1 MFQRAFSLIEIII
14 AITIIALFISLPVLA
29 YSSYA
34 KTGRDNKRKADVLKI
49 SQALEQYKAEKGSY
63 PLQLEDLVTTGFLT
77 ELPIDPKQGQDV
89 DVNSGIDYAYA
100 YKTDGMEYEL
110 MAYLENDVPFKTGS
124 ERGRGVFKVDNR
136 NLIGAERPF
145 PELTDE
151 AAGNPLI
158 PTTTGYVAPTRLPS
172 VSKTPGPTNTKTPT
186 PTRTPSPT
194 PTLVYACG
202 NCGTGVLASSL
213 SGVPTDSRFTSSAAC
228 NANCVYACGQVFG
241 YDPNYSGVNGSQN
254 SMSAASYNCT
264 AMSSTR
270 AQSLGLQYNYAN
282 LNACQADCTTAYTLQ
297 YSCEIPT
304 RSGSNYTKYAT
315 QQACIAA
322 CNKPGYSLIHGNY
335 CSSQVGCGY
344 YNTQYACLNGYEPT

>member
-34 KTGRDNKRKADVLKI
+34 KTSRDNKRKADVLKI

-77 ELPIDPKQGQDV
+77 ELPVDPKNGQDV
-89 DVNSGIDYAYA
+89 DPNSSIDYAYA

-124 ERGRGVFKVDNR
+124 TRGRGVFKVDNR

-145 PELTDE
+145 PELTEE

-172 VSKTPGPTNTKTPT
+172 VSKTPGPTNTH
-186 PTRTPSPT
+186 TPSPT
-194 PTLVYACG
+194 KTPSPTL
-202 NCGTGVLASSL
+202 TPS
-213 SGVPTDSRFTSSAAC
+213 PTIKL
-228 NANCVYACGQVFG
+228 VYACGQVFG
-241 YDPNYSGVNGSQN
+241 YDPNYSGGGGNGVLGGQ
-254 SMSAASYNCT
+254 YNCKLMKESE
-264 AMSSTR
+264 ALSR
-270 AQSLGLQYNYAN
+270 GLQYNYAS

-304 RSGSNYTKYAT
+304 LSGNNYTKYST

-335 CSSQVGCGY
+335 CASQVNCGY